1 MTEKRFSITFLLK
14 VDEDNN
20 FLSSFDGA
28 HEEDVFDLIQNIM
41 HDVDDTTIEN
51 LVVKER

>member
-1 MTEKRFSITFLLK
+1 MTSKRFSITFLLN

-20 FLSSFDGA
+20 FLSSFNDA
-28 HEEDVFDLIQNIM
+28 HEEDVFDLIQNVM